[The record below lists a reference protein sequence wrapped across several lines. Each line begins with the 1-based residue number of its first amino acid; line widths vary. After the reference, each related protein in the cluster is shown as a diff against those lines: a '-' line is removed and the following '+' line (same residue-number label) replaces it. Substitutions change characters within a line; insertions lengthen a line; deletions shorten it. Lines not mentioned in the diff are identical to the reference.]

1 MRARAWWLA
10 SLCALGLQLGCG
22 GGKKEAA
29 GPVSAERRLSN
40 PQAVAKLAQGAAA
53 AREVGGSKRAAEL
66 FRAALVIDPALWE
79 ARYDLG
85 VVLAADGDL
94 DESEKEL
101 ARAAKEAPAEESIVV
116 AQAEVERRR
125 GRSKEGAE
133 LLAAFV
139 KAHPSATLAKDAYVS
154 ALRDSKQYDKALEQ
168 ARELLLLHPGDAG
181 ALAELSLC
189 YLAKG
194 DHETASL
201 VAKQAVDSATKNDVG
216 KDPKDPKEPASK
228 PAARS
233 EEATKKAEKA
243 HLASALVAFTRGNDA
258 EAFASFQKAA
268 ELDPRDPTP
277 KMNMGTIFV
286 RAGQFTKAEEQFRG
300 VLAGSKDDLDALIGL
315 AIAQR
320 GQGTQENQAKWAE
333 AKATLDR
340 VLVLDKDNPSAHYN
354 LGVLYMNY
362 LKKPTEA
369 RVSFQRFLKEAPGS
383 HPQVAEAK
391 KSLVELDVNVNVNVN
406 KATK

>member
-1 MRARAWWLA
+1 MSARGAWWSAPLLA
-10 SLCALGLQLGCG
+10 LALLSGCG
-22 GGKKEAA
+22 GGSAKQSG
-29 GPVSAERRLSN
+29 GPTSAERRISN

-53 AREVGGSKRAAEL
+53 AREVAGLERAAAL
-66 FRAALVIDPALWE
+66 FRQALVIDPGLWE
-79 ARYDLG
+79 ARFNLG
-85 VVLAADGDL
+85 VVLAAAGEL
-94 DESEKEL
+94 DDAAKEL

-116 AQAEVERRR
+116 ALAEVERRR
-125 GRSKEGAE
+125 GRSKEGADM
-133 LLAAFV
+133 LAAFV
-139 KAHPSATLAKDAYVS
+139 KAHPTAAGAKDAYVS

-201 VAKQAVDSATKNDVG
+201 VAKQAVDSASKNDA
-216 KDPKDPKEPASK
+216 KDPKDPKADK
-228 PAARS
+228 PAAKERS
-233 EEATKKAEKA
+233 EEATKKAGKA

-258 EAFASFQKAA
+258 EAFAAFQKAA

-286 RAGQFTKAEEQFRG
+286 RAGQYAKAEEQFRG
-300 VLAGSKDDLDALIGL
+300 VLAGSRDDIDALLGL

-320 GQGTQENQAKWAE
+320 GQGTPENQAKWAE
-333 AKATLDR
+333 AKATLER
-340 VLVLDKDNPSAHYN
+340 VLVLDKDNPAAHYN
-354 LGVLYMNY
+354 LGVLYMY
-362 LKKPTEA
+362 SLKKPAEA
-369 RVSFQRFLKEAPGS
+369 KASFQRFLKEAPGS

-391 KSLVELDVNVNVNVN
+391 KSLVEIDAN
-406 KATK
+406 KGAK